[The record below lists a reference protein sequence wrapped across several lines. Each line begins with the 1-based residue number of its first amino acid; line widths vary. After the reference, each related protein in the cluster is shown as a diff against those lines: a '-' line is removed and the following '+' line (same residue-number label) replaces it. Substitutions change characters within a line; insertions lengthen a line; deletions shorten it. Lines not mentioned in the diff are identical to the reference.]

1 MILIWFSLAIYY
13 GNKIKYLGVT
23 VNTTIN
29 RRTTGYSKGI
39 PIVKRW
45 EALINDRVGG
55 FFYIKPDINLKEFL
69 QFEIVRLSPVDAK
82 TK

>member
-45 EALINDRVGG
+45 EALINDRVGVLS
-55 FFYIKPDINLKEFL
+55 IKPDINLKEFI

>member
-45 EALINDRVGG
+45 EALINDRVGV
-55 FFYIKPDINLKEFL
+55 FSVKPEINLKEFI
-69 QFEIVRLSPVDAK
+69 QFEIVRLSPVDDK